1 MNRNDCEAV
10 LHLHR
15 TFLPRRRTGRG
26 FLTGTVF
33 LNVALLFSAFVLATS
48 HFVLKPGIAIDLPVA
63 SQTDGIQFNDM
74 VLSISREGLFF
85 FNDEQIQLAQL
96 ETVLQAAATERPG
109 LALIL
114 EADATTPQASAS
126 AVYDAAARAGF
137 RQVFIA
143 TRNPD
148 PVTPVDH
155 INPVTPAP

>member
-26 FLTGTVF
+26 FLTGTIF

-48 HFVLKPGIAIDLPVA
+48 HFVLKPGITIDLPVA

-85 FNDEQIQLAQL
+85 FNDEQIQSAQL
-96 ETVLQAAATERPG
+96 EAVLQAAATERPG

-114 EADATTPQASAS
+114 EADTTTPQTSVS

-143 TRNPD
+143 TRNPA
-148 PVTPVDH
+148 PVTPVA
-155 INPVTPAP
+155 PVTPAP

>member
-15 TFLPRRRTGRG
+15 TFIPRRRTGRG

-33 LNVALLFSAFVLATS
+33 LNAALLFSAFVLVTS
-48 HFVLKPGIAIDLPVA
+48 HFVLKPGITLDLPVA
-63 SQTDGIQFNDM
+63 SQTEGIQFNDM

-85 FNDEQIQLAQL
+85 FNDEQVQSAQL
-96 ETVLQAAATERPG
+96 EAVLRKAADERPG
-109 LALIL
+109 MALIL

-137 RQVFIA
+137 RQIFIA
-143 TRNPD
+143 TRSPA
-148 PVTPVDH
+148 PGTPVA
-155 INPVTPAP
+155 PVAPAP

>member
-26 FLTGTVF
+26 FLTGTIF

-48 HFVLKPGIAIDLPVA
+48 HFVLKPGIAIDLPIA

-74 VLSISREGLFF
+74 VLGISREGLFF
-85 FNDEQIQLAQL
+85 FNDEQIQSAQL
-96 ETVLQAAATERPG
+96 EAVLRAAAIERPG

-114 EADATTPQASAS
+114 EADATTPQTSVS

-143 TRNPD
+143 TRNPA
-148 PVTPVDH
+148 PV
-155 INPVTPAP
+155 NSVTPATPAP